1 MQRTESGGGLSGAG
15 RDSSGGAP
23 TITETEMDET
33 VNSLLEMIASEREAK
48 SALEHHLE
56 TATAALENERS
67 ARVTAEDELA
77 AARADADDDADAA
90 EQKLRE
96 ATDIIG
102 ELRQALLDVMRV
114 KDGSVNGSDGGGAR
128 RSNSSKAPK
137 SPKSPARP
145 PKQAPVHNPNKSRWL
160 EGDRERGIRTGAGK
174 RRTRT
179 ARRMRTNRRTP
190 TPTRAGGL
198 S

>member
-1 MQRTESGGGLSGAG
+1 
-15 RDSSGGAP
+15 
-23 TITETEMDET
+23 
-33 VNSLLEMIASEREAK
+33 MIASEREAK

-160 EGDRERGIRTGAGK
+160 EGDRERVIRTGAGK